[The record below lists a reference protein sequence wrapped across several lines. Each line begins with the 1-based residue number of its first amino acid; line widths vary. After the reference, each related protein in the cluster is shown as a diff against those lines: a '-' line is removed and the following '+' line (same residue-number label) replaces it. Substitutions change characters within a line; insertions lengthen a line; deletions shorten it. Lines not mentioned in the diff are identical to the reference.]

1 MCVQLLSHA
10 QLFAT
15 LWNIAHQAPLSM
27 EFYRQKYWSGLP
39 LLPLGDLLDLRIE
52 AESLVAPA
60 LTGRFVTTVPP

>member
-1 MCVQLLSHA
+1 MG
-10 QLFAT
+10 F
-15 LWNIAHQAPLSM
+15 P
-27 EFYRQKYWSGLP
+27 RQEVWSGLP